1 MLVEDAASNNK
12 TIINPSFLFKVTLK
26 VILAKNACFLDF
38 RQDKHQLR
46 ILSSIHPNIC

>member
-26 VILAKNACFLDF
+26 VILAKNAYFLDF
-38 RQDKHQLR
+38 RPDKHKFRSLC
-46 ILSSIHPNIC
+46 SIHPKMC

>member
-38 RQDKHQLR
+38 RQDKHKFR
-46 ILSSIHPNIC
+46 S